1 MTGMCCVLWWPGP
14 GPGSNRRTSEFQIHA
29 RLTLRILDSHTVRVT
44 AGETVHAVDT
54 RLEAF
59 VAFDQ
64 GRWWTVLSR
73 VSNSRETMQAV
84 APEC

>member
-1 MTGMCCVLWWPGP
+1 M
-14 GPGSNRRTSEFQIHA
+14 
-29 RLTLRILDSHTVRVT
+29 RVT